1 MRMQV
6 IPSHPL
12 DNALWRI
19 LLTGRRCT
27 SDERHLAR
35 LTIISRVWDSAR
47 PPDAGR
53 RRGGDGALTGNFRSL
68 MKASPSRAGTACT
81 KVLDS
86 FPREWAVASVSRAN
100 KMAAG
105 SDLKLTGSC
114 SLHKRRNPL
123 ELRLASDGFC
133 SPWLLQCS
141 WSLGCRVAFL
151 LSADD
156 TGRSAKAAHAHQ

>member
-1 MRMQV
+1 
-6 IPSHPL
+6 
-12 DNALWRI
+12 
-19 LLTGRRCT
+19 
-27 SDERHLAR
+27 
-35 LTIISRVWDSAR
+35 
-47 PPDAGR
+47 
-53 RRGGDGALTGNFRSL
+53 

-81 KVLDS
+81 KVLDP

-105 SDLKLTGSC
+105 SDLKLTGFC

-133 SPWLLQCS
+133 SPWLLKSS
-141 WSLGCRVAFL
+141 WSLGSRVAFL

-156 TGRSAKAAHAHQ
+156 TGRSAKVARAHQ